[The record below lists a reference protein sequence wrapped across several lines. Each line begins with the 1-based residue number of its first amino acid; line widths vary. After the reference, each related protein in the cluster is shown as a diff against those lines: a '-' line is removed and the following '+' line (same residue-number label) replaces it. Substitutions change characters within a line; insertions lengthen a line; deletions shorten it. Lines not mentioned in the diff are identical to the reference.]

1 MLLAALA
8 IPAGLAAA
16 NNPGPAERRCTKP
29 YFSPLE
35 RNTVV
40 DDLAPK
46 IALDLGK
53 SYKGSVATF
62 TVTPRGSE
70 QLWIDTI
77 TTDWQLWYHNGN
89 DLRTIGL
96 RQYRIPT
103 LMQSSIAITLQ
114 FYLTVLE
121 FLSRS
126 TTQASSGPHQL
137 HPPAREDDV
146 AVGRRFVIA
155 DKMMPFGS
163 ERLEMAVKPSE
174 HYASPIRLYELA
186 DPNLGDYSPTEVVK
200 AGSTPPRCS
209 P

>member
-40 DDLAPK
+40 DYLAPK

-96 RQYRIPT
+96 WQYRIPT
-103 LMQSSIAITLQ
+103 LMQSSIAITPQ

-121 FLSRS
+121 FLADPRYR
-126 TTQASSGPHQL
+126 QARGLISFTRPHEKMMSL
-137 HPPAREDDV
+137 WGV
-146 AVGRRFVIA
+146 RFVIA

-200 AGSTPPRCS
+200 G
-209 P
+209 